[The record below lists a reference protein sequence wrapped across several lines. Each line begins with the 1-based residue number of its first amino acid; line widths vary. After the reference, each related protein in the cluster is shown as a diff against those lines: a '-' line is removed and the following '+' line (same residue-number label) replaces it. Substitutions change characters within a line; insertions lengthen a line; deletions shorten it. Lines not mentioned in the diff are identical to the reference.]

1 MSSTQLVSYAR
12 THNMEAVL
20 SKAVNRAVKA
30 SSADPFAVIEE
41 TILSEQLVRRP
52 AFGAAEY
59 PGLTRK
65 FCASQTPVAVGSRL
79 PPIELGVPGQF
90 GAPPDGV
97 NIADYVAGR
106 RVIMLGLP
114 GAFTSC

>member
-30 SSADPFAVIEE
+30 SSVDPFAVIAE
-41 TILSEQLVRRP
+41 TILSEQLM
-52 AFGAAEY
+52 
-59 PGLTRK
+59 
-65 FCASQTPVAVGSRL
+65 PVAVGSRL